1 LRSLSSSSMPFLEVE
16 EKFSLTNR
24 DPSELADRLQGLG
37 FSLAGEGEFAD
48 FYYDIVA
55 ENAFELL
62 RQDCWLR
69 FRDVKGGES
78 VWQLKRGQ
86 PCQTSA
92 GTNNVATV
100 YEEIEGIDA
109 VKVACSLLSG
119 SSTIDSNSSSTPF
132 PCSEDVNTP
141 VLPIAGTGLAP
152 FAMIATRRSSWKVA
166 DSQKQDKYRGLTV
179 DLDATNFDYAVGE
192 VEVLVADTNQVIDA
206 RRRIRALIEDIG
218 GLSNTKAEGKLEY
231 FLQKHR
237 PEVYQICIDSGVL

>member
-1 LRSLSSSSMPFLEVE
+1 MPSLEVE
-16 EKFSLTNR
+16 EKFSLMNR
-24 DPSELADRLQGLG
+24 DPAEITDRLHELG
-37 FSLAGEGEFAD
+37 FSLAGEANFAD
-48 FYYDIVA
+48 YYYDIVA

-69 FRDVKGGES
+69 FRDVKGGRG

-86 PCQTSA
+86 PCQSA
-92 GTNNVATV
+92 GSNAATV
-100 YEEIEGIDA
+100 YEEIEGNDA

-119 SSTIDSNSSSTPF
+119 SPKASTIGSSSGSTPF
-132 PCSEDVNTP
+132 PCFEDDNAP

-166 DSQKQDKYRGLTV
+166 DNHEQDKYRGLTV
-179 DLDATNFDYAVGE
+179 DLDATDFDYAVGE
-192 VEVLVADTNQVIDA
+192 VEVLVEDTNQVVDA